1 MKKSYFAIGAIAAA
15 MCSCSSESIP
25 SVSEGNVLPGTEDLS
40 PISLSMTGT
49 NASVEMGSRTRGT
62 GNVGGTTDD
71 TWQNEKLYI
80 LMTSNETES
89 LAPDVTWGFTNLNGV
104 GPWLKEQFN
113 GAIWGRV
120 DGTNL
125 VYKHTKDLS
134 NNDWYFGAGVDR
146 FYPVNGASYFFAYH
160 IDDAFSGEAKTDPIY
175 TASAPTGD
183 LHYPEQPI
191 VEGYPEITNE
201 DNKMTVPFKINGTQD
216 LMVGWASKTAQDG
229 EGNTYT
235 GYSAKSARH
244 GVTPNITMNHLLSR
258 LKFIIHR
265 GDYQAKNIQ
274 LTGIT
279 IEDVKN
285 AGTMTVA
292 WDFDAYEYTA
302 ADLITWNN
310 DATEDF
316 VLMGAPANPL
326 APDDPD
332 NPVDGD
338 DGDNLNNAK
347 APMVT
352 LAPLSL
358 GDIKNWY
365 QPLVGEVE
373 QPDGTKK
380 AYAEFGG
387 GMFVA
392 PGAPTYKMTLKY
404 KVLVEDRDGNPGFNE
419 PAGDPID
426 PTVGEN
432 GKGPDLIETMEVSY
446 TLTAPNGGYEQGKS
460 YNINITVYG
469 LKPITATVTLTPWE
483 WNPDDD
489 AWVGGDATDGKPE
502 NEDSTNP

>member
-25 SVSEGNVLPGTEDLS
+25 SVSEGNVLPGTEELS

-62 GNVGGTTDD
+62 GNVGGANDE
-71 TWQNEKLYI
+71 TWHNEKLYI
-80 LMTSNETES
+80 LMTSNESES
-89 LAPDVTWGFTNLNGV
+89 LATGETWGFTNLNGV

-125 VYKHTKDLS
+125 VYKGTLGTPGDPGTPPLDMK
-134 NNDWYFGAGVDR
+134 NNDWYYGAGVDR

-160 IDDAFSGEAKTDPIY
+160 IDDAFSGTPKTDPIY
-175 TASAPTGD
+175 TASSGD
-183 LHYPEQPI
+183 LHYPQQDI
-191 VEGYPEITNE
+191 VEAYPAITKE
-201 DNKMTVPFKINGTQD
+201 ANKMTVPFAINGTQD
-216 LMVGWASKTAQDG
+216 LMVGWAPETVEEAG
-229 EGNTYT
+229 ITYT

-244 GVTPNITMNHLLSR
+244 GVTPNIQMNHLLSR

-265 GDYQAKNIQ
+265 GDWQAKNIQ

-279 IEDVKN
+279 IEQVQN

-292 WDFDAYEYTA
+292 WDFGVNNYTA
-302 ADLITWNN
+302 ADLITWNGT
-310 DATEDF
+310 ASDF
-316 VLMGAPANPL
+316 DLMDAPANAL
-326 APDDPD
+326 VPDDPT
-332 NPVDGD
+332 D

-352 LAPLSL
+352 LTPLSL
-358 GDIKNWY
+358 QNIKNWY
-365 QPLVGEVE
+365 QPLGS
-373 QPDGTKK
+373 DGDVRDTNEK

-392 PGAPTYKMTLKY
+392 PGATTYQMKLKY

-419 PAGDPID
+419 PTDPEH
-426 PTVGEN
+426 PGANT
-432 GKGPDLIETMEVSY
+432 DLIETMDVSY
-446 TLTAPNGGYEQGKS
+446 TLTAPGDGYEQGKS

-469 LKPITATVTLTPWE
+469 LKPITATVELTPWE
-483 WNPDDD
+483 NGDPT
-489 AWVGGDATDGKPE
+489 WVGGDETDGKPE
-502 NEDSTNP
+502 NADSTNPANP